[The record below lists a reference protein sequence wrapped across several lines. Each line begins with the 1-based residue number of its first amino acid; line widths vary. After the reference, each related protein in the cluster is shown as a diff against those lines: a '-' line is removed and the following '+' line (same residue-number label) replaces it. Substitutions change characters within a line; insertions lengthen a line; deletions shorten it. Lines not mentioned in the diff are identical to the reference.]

1 MSTRASALTPAET
14 QIAELVARGYTNP
27 QIAKELLISRR
38 TVQAHLA
45 HIFTK
50 LGLRSRVELAVL
62 TVSNRNKSG

>member
-1 MSTRASALTPAET
+1 MRPVLTPAET

-27 QIAKELLISRR
+27 QIASELLISRR

-62 TVSNRNKSG
+62 TVRGRKQPA